1 VFISSSSVWDAA
13 RRSMPILSQHTLKHQ
28 PGQAVT
34 AKKIGEVYQN
44 QAEFWNILGQP
55 KIKAWPR

>member
-1 VFISSSSVWDAA
+1 
-13 RRSMPILSQHTLKHQ
+13 MPILSQHALKHQ

-55 KIKAWPR
+55 KKKAWPR